1 MDLGKVNCNSF
12 GKNFIVD
19 ASKNICDS
27 WEEVNILTLTWIW
40 KKLIS
45 ALMANV
51 EGFKILLEEVIANVV
66 KIVCLKWNL
75 KMRLNCWNL
84 IIKLEQMDSYLLCTT
99 REITK
104 KPVVSWD
111 GIYLWWRRCE
121 DWEFPGGLVV
131 STQQHF
137 YCRGLSLIPSWAT
150 KILKITVW
158 QKKKKEKEK
167 EDVVKIVEITTKDL
181 EYDINLVGKAV
192 VVFEKIDSN
201 FERSF
206 AMDNKCYPTALHATD
221 KSF

>member
-1 MDLGKVNCNSF
+1 M
-12 GKNFIVD
+12 
-19 ASKNICDS
+19 
-27 WEEVNILTLTWIW
+27 
-40 KKLIS
+40 
-45 ALMANV
+45 
-51 EGFKILLEEVIANVV
+51 
-66 KIVCLKWNL
+66 
-75 KMRLNCWNL
+75 
-84 IIKLEQMDSYLLCTT
+84 
-99 REITK
+99 
-104 KPVVSWD
+104 
-111 GIYLWWRRCE
+111 
-121 DWEFPGGLVV
+121 V

-158 QKKKKEKEK
+158 QKKKKKKKEKEK